1 MWHDHMIRIL
11 DIKEAGGR
19 TKFEKEGSQYRTSLH
34 KIGRVRN
41 PLSIMYIYSR
51 FLLVW
56 EHLFA

>member
-1 MWHDHMIRIL
+1 MIRIL

-19 TKFEKEGSQYRTSLH
+19 TKFAKEVSQYRTSLH

-41 PLSIMYIYSR
+41 PLSIMYIYSW

-56 EHLFA
+56 EHLLA